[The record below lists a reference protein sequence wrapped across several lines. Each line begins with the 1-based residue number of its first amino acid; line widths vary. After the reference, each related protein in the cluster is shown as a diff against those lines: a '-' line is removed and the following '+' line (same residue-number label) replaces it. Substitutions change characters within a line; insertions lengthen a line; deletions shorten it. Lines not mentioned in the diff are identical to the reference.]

1 MKRINR
7 AEIERM
13 LNKFVEL
20 RDKCNGRTRSKK
32 VRAEYEKYHAM
43 CTDKLDY
50 LVEVRTRKYRGF
62 SNYDDLRQDGRL
74 ALMMAL
80 RSYDPNKG
88 NFFCWANQYI
98 KTKISREANR
108 HSTLKI
114 PIRKTKEM
122 QPYKVSQL
130 PVIVDEEPDG
140 LEFTRVEQ
148 VKERVRKAIRELPKN
163 QQTIIKLHGYRS
175 YSIGKI
181 CDEMDISRSECVK
194 LLSEAK
200 ESLKHNLEA
209 MEGA

>member
-7 AEIERM
+7 DEVEEM

-20 RDKCNGRTRSKK
+20 RDKRKKVRSKK
-32 VRAEYEKYHAM
+32 VQQEYEKYHAM
-43 CTDKLDY
+43 CTSKLDY
-50 LVEVRTRKYRGF
+50 LVEIRTRKYKGF

-80 RSYDPNKG
+80 KSFDPSKG

-114 PIRKTKEM
+114 PIKRTKDM

-130 PVIVDEEPDG
+130 PIIVDEEPDG
-140 LEFTRVEQ
+140 LEFTQVEQ
-148 VKERVRKAIRELPKN
+148 IKMRVREAIDNLPED
-163 QQTIIKLHGYRS
+163 QQMIIKLHGYRS

-181 CDEMDISRSECVK
+181 CDELDISRSECTR
-194 LLSEAK
+194 LLNEAK
-200 ESLKHNLEA
+200 ESLKQDLEL